1 MKLIYLFRSLTLVV
15 CLLFIGVSAQA
26 ATTLTSVKTDKPVL
40 LSGTADKV
48 WDKATPLKVTL
59 DNLPYE
65 PNTGYDGMKETTV
78 TMKSLYDDEYIYFL
92 LQYDD
97 PTESLARFPWV
108 KQKDG
113 TWKQLKNTDSTGHDN
128 TYYED
133 KVGIFW
139 NITSVPAT
147 NPANSSMIRPRLP
160 SNPVTHFT

>member
-78 TMKSLYDDEYIYFL
+78 TMKSLYDEL
-92 LQYDD
+92 
-97 PTESLARFPWV
+97 
-108 KQKDG
+108 
-113 TWKQLKNTDSTGHDN
+113 
-128 TYYED
+128 
-133 KVGIFW
+133 
-139 NITSVPAT
+139 
-147 NPANSSMIRPRLP
+147 
-160 SNPVTHFT
+160 